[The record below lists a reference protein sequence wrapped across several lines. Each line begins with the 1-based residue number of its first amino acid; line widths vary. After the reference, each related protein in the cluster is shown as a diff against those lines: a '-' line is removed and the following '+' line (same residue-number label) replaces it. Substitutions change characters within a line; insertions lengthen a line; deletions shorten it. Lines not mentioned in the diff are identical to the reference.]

1 MANAVNKNKDVVL
14 KGIGKFYAVG
24 LNTGRSFYSDKGQK
38 MTMTINTESSE
49 LYGGDGKDPIYVYA
63 TKCTTEFSFT
73 NAVFKMSQLGIL
85 MDSIITEEAVQGTN
99 IAKITKTTKSLGEHL
114 TNVKVKSASF
124 EDGSTI
130 GVKEGSSADESGIA
144 VSTDGAVTF
153 GASTKE
159 GEYIV
164 VYSYDATG
172 VQVLA
177 LNNDLAEPVKM
188 YIVFEPDTLK
198 GEKKRLCIEVYKA
211 IADGNLTIETARDSA
226 STPEIKFKTM
236 RDETKEGLMKITL
249 TDIPT
254 QGE

>member
-1 MANAVNKNKDVVL
+1 MANAVNKNKDIVL

-49 LYGGDGKDPIYVYA
+49 LYGGDGKAPIYVYA

-85 MDSIITEEAVQGTN
+85 MDSIINEEAVQGTN
-99 IAKITKTTKSLGEHL
+99 IAKITKTTESLGEHL

-144 VSTDGAVTF
+144 VSTEGAVTF

-211 IADGNLTIETARDSA
+211 ITDGNLTIETARDSA

-236 RDETKEGLMKITL
+236 RDETQEGLMKITL